1 MNFIE
6 ALQSFFENYFNFN
19 GRASRS
25 EYWYSYLGFFLLIII
40 TALVSIFIF
49 RLEENILDIVIILIR
64 LIFFIPFISC
74 GVRRMHDTGHSG
86 WYILIPIYSFILMV
100 SAGDPDENFYGEEP
114 F

>member
-6 ALQSFFENYFNFN
+6 ALQSFFENYFNFS

-25 EYWYSYLGFFLLIII
+25 EYWFPYLGFIILIIA
-40 TALVSIFIF
+40 TLFVSIFILH
-49 RLEENILDIVIILIR
+49 LEENTIDIVIVLIR

-74 GVRRMHDTGHSG
+74 GVRRMHDTEHSG

>member
-6 ALQSFFENYFNFN
+6 ALQSFFENYFNFS
-19 GRASRS
+19 GRASRA
-25 EYWYSYLGFFLLIII
+25 EYWYADLWFLILIVSGILI
-40 TALVSIFIF
+40 SIFIF
-49 RLEENILDIVIILIR
+49 HSENGINIVTIGLR